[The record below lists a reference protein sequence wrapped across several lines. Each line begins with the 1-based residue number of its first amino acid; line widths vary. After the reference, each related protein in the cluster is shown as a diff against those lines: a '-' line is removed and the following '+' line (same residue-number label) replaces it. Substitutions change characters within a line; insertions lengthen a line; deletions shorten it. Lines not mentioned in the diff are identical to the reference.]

1 MKSFGNTIKAITW
14 ATAGEA
20 TSTFCTAI
28 GILVAAGITIGI
40 LDVLFRGAIFVI
52 QKLFNL

>member
-1 MKSFGNTIKAITW
+1 MKSFGNTIKSITW

-20 TSTFCTAI
+20 TSTFCASI
-28 GILVAAGITIGI
+28 GILVATGITIGL
-40 LDVLFRGAIFVI
+40 LDVLFGGAIFVI

>member
-1 MKSFGNTIKAITW
+1 MKSFGNTIKSITC

-28 GILVAAGITIGI
+28 GILVAAGMTIGI